1 MPENSQIKQ
10 KKPSPL
16 SLAIF
21 LITISVVLIS
31 LVSVVF
37 PALIVRTFSPI
48 EYSPVSPW
56 ELGPMALNLILV
68 NIIIFGIGFAYY
80 KNKLPLM
87 ITNAIKFIFN
97 FEVSKKITFIVLA
110 IMMGLYI
117 SSSIGELGDEER
129 GVDSIRIIERTE
141 NWSMDKFF
149 AKEQDVPFRF
159 LLLSSSIELF
169 DNIRVI
175 PFIASIA
182 LVILIYFITLELSQ
196 KRFAG
201 LVAVAIILQ
210 SFIFLKYDTRSTYD
224 NFWTLFYILSLY
236 LIYKTWP
243 LSPILFV
250 LSLLSKPLTAAFLPM
265 TLFFIYRAEL
275 LHKKKVYLTISYF
288 VLIGIGLSIIA
299 ITNLHLVK
307 TSVEFS
313 GFYFWQGF
321 TSVAHSLR
329 FDFLVILFLLPL
341 TVGLFLAS
349 RKGIIQADSILIL
362 IAGILFSAP
371 LLTGFTDLTNQPYR
385 FIPLIVFFSIGV
397 GIILSKGGQKTVKEI

>member
-1 MPENSQIKQ
+1 M
-10 KKPSPL
+10 
-16 SLAIF
+16 
-21 LITISVVLIS
+21 ISI
-31 LVSVVF
+31 VSVVF
-37 PALIVRTFSPI
+37 PALIVQYVSPI
-48 EYSPVSPW
+48 ENSPISSW
-56 ELGPMALNLILV
+56 ETGPIAFPLIV
-68 NIIIFGIGFAYY
+68 TNIIFFGIVLAYY
-80 KNKLPLM
+80 KNKLPLL
-87 ITNAIKFIFN
+87 ITKAIKFIFN
-97 FEVSKKITFIVLA
+97 FEISKRITFIVLA

-117 SSSIGELGDEER
+117 TSSIGELGDEER
-129 GVDSIRIIERTE
+129 GVDSIRIIEKTE
-141 NWSMDKFF
+141 NWSMEEFF

-159 LLLSSSIELF
+159 FLLSSSIELF

-175 PFIASIA
+175 PYIASIA

-210 SFIFLKYDTRSTYD
+210 SFVFLKYDTISTYD

-243 LSPILFV
+243 LSSILFV
-250 LSLLSKPLTAAFLPM
+250 LSLLSKPLTAVFLSM
-265 TLFFIYRAEL
+265 SLFFIYRAEL
-275 LHKKKVYLTISYF
+275 PHKKKVYLAISYF

-341 TVGLFLAS
+341 TVGLFIAS

-397 GIILSKGGQKTVKEI
+397 GIILSKKEQKIIKET